1 MIKGNKN
8 VEKQVSSW
16 GNKSTSANNS
26 LTWSVPATDLHSL
39 VRIIW
44 LLLLLLLLRGLRYA
58 LLLIVL
64 VIQRR
69 VEARVLRHTDA
80 ELLEGGVVEDGVLV
94 AG

>member
-1 MIKGNKN
+1 MRRALYAS
-8 VEKQVSSW
+8 QAPDACR
-16 GNKSTSANNS
+16 TRCLHA
-26 LTWSVPATDLHSL
+26 LHSL

-44 LLLLLLLLRGLRYA
+44 LLLLLLLRGVRYA

-69 VEARVLRHTDA
+69 VEARIFRHADA

-94 AG
+94 AS

>member
-1 MIKGNKN
+1 MASRVAQFCI
-8 VEKQVSSW
+8 
-16 GNKSTSANNS
+16 
-26 LTWSVPATDLHSL
+26 SVTDLDSL

-44 LLLLLLLLRGLRYA
+44 LLLLLLLRGVRYA

-69 VEARVLRHTDA
+69 VEARIFRHADA

-94 AG
+94 AS

>member
-1 MIKGNKN
+1 MSFFMG
-8 VEKQVSSW
+8 KQIDF
-16 GNKSTSANNS
+16 GQANL
-26 LTWSVPATDLHSL
+26 LTWSVPVTDLHSL

-44 LLLLLLLLRGLRYA
+44 LLLLLLLRGLRYA

-69 VEARVLRHTDA
+69 VEARVLRHADA

-94 AG
+94 AS